1 MGETAIFTNQTTS
14 LCSSFKAYYTKSG
27 VCRPPAGWMIMAGS
41 TVRVQVA
48 ESLRFLLAL
57 RHRRDE
63 VTVAIDEVSSLG
75 HVVESLGVPR
85 TEIGALLVDGRVAAP
100 ADQPRHGAVIEVQP
114 VRRPQRVA
122 DPRFVADVHLGTL
135 ARRMR
140 LLGLDVAY
148 RNDAADDELVAQAVE
163 EGRILLTQDRGLLR
177 RRALPAGAYVRG
189 SRPDDQLRDVLDRFD
204 PPLDP
209 WSRCLACN
217 GRLEAVARRQVR
229 HLLEEGTRRSYT
241 QFSRCR
247 ECGRPYWRGAHA
259 RRLEA
264 IVAAATGGPR
274 PAGDRSPGDE
284 VNR

>member
-1 MGETAIFTNQTTS
+1 M
-14 LCSSFKAYYTKSG
+14 
-27 VCRPPAGWMIMAGS
+27 VRP

-57 RHRRDE
+57 RHRRDD

-100 ADQPRHGAVIEVQP
+100 GDQPRHGAVIEVQP
-114 VRRPQRVA
+114 VHRPQRVA

-135 ARRMR
+135 ARRLR

-163 EGRILLTQDRGLLR
+163 QGRILLTQDRGLLR

-189 SRPDDQLRDVLDRFD
+189 SRPDDQLRDVLERFD

-217 GRLEAVARRQVR
+217 GLLEAVDRRLVR

-264 IVAAATGGPR
+264 IVAAATGGPITR
-274 PAGDRSPGDE
+274 
-284 VNR
+284 